1 MLEKIRSRRD
11 RKRRTYSLTA
21 EDGEE
26 GRISLR
32 KSEAGEIEKEEHTL

>member
-11 RKRRTYSLTA
+11 RKRRTDSLTA

-26 GRISLR
+26 GENKLR
-32 KSEAGEIEKEEHTL
+32 